1 MCLDK
6 WLEWVPQLLAGLG
19 SKEARV
25 FHTILQTIGRVHPQA
40 LYFPIRNV
48 YLTVRVCNKIGDN
61 LQLSAYITYL
71 YNLQLYNLQL
81 YNLQLYNLLI

>member
-1 MCLDK
+1 MPSSLEK

-25 FHTILQTIGRVHPQA
+25 FHAILQTIGRVHPQA

-48 YLTVRVCNKIGDN
+48 YLTGKIFILFPMN
-61 LQLSAYITYL
+61 FIARIV
-71 YNLQLYNLQL
+71 
-81 YNLQLYNLLI
+81 I

>member
-1 MCLDK
+1 MQERFLGFCAVNAILSQTKLFPTEK

-25 FHTILQTIGRVHPQA
+25 FHAILQTIGRVHPQA

-48 YLTVRVCNKIGDN
+48 YLTGKF
-61 LQLSAYITYL
+61 L
-71 YNLQLYNLQL
+71 
-81 YNLQLYNLLI
+81 